1 MQGTADIVSA
11 SVNEEYEM
19 RVEKS
24 KKRTA
29 ACILAW
35 MIAVFFLCGAMPH
48 SVADAA
54 ATKITVSAKEYNLT
68 VTELPEG
75 VSDRAYAKLHDSS
88 LKAGEFE
95 LQLFDGYDALIAM
108 EDALESEG
116 EELDGI
122 DYLAMQAILYQN
134 DGEDDYYPVEN
145 RCGITLIVPV
155 PDAMK
160 AQEEKIVI
168 TAVDAKG
175 KLQRISSE
183 LVSADGVDCLRFDL
197 PASFDVYAFLI
208 KRNGTLTSGAVP
220 TPTPTP
226 KATAA
231 PTKAATAAPT
241 KAATA
246 APTKAAA
253 TAAPTKPATADEK
266 LTPAPQKTP
275 TPVPTKKATPTPAP
289 LASKDQNA
297 GNTKPTGSVTMQP
310 EKDKTPQTGDDFNRG
325 GYVALFMAGAAAFG
339 SLAFF
344 AGRKK

>member
-1 MQGTADIVSA
+1 
-11 SVNEEYEM
+11 M

-24 KKRTA
+24 ITRKA
-29 ACILAW
+29 ICILAW

-48 SVADAA
+48 IIADAA

-88 LKAGEFE
+88 LKASEFE

-108 EDALESEG
+108 EDALEAEG

-160 AQEEKIVI
+160 AQKETIVT

-175 KLQRISSE
+175 KLQRIPSE
-183 LVSADGVDCLRFDL
+183 LVNADGVDCLRFDL

-246 APTKAAA
+246 APT
-253 TAAPTKPATADEK
+253 
-266 LTPAPQKTP
+266 
-275 TPVPTKKATPTPAP
+275 
-289 LASKDQNA
+289 ASC
-297 GNTKPTGSVTMQP
+297 T
-310 EKDKTPQTGDDFNRG
+310 NRQW
-325 GYVALFMAGAAAFG
+325 F
-339 SLAFF
+339 
-344 AGRKK
+344 